1 MSNATGSPRDAA
13 SVLFDLPGYRVES
26 AVDVPNGGREVVVAA
41 VAVEAAC
48 PDCGVLS
55 GRVHQRTRQRL
66 RDVPVAGRVEV
77 VLVRRRFTCAEAACS
92 RRTFVEASDQ
102 VPPRART
109 TTRLRGVV
117 LDAVVRTGRVVSEV
131 AATHGVSWW
140 TVQRTVLAAAVLLTD
155 PDTVAVRRLGIDEHR
170 YRSVRF
176 YRVEG
181 DTTGAGSRWRRFEPW
196 MTTIV
201 DADTGRV
208 LGIVDG
214 RDSAG
219 VGAWLAAR
227 SQAWRDGVEVVA
239 IDPSAAFR
247 RAIRQ
252 QLPRAA
258 LSVDAF
264 HLVRLGNDM
273 VTRVRQRV
281 TREARGRRGRL
292 VDPAWVNRRLLLR
305 AGDTLSAKARARLK
319 ATLAADDP
327 TNEIGAAW
335 GVKERLRQLLQADT
349 LEQAE
354 QRRTV
359 LNDAVARAAM
369 PETDR
374 LQATLNTWWPAIEVL
389 IITGV
394 TNARTEA
401 ANTSIKQ
408 IKRSG
413 RGYRNPAHYKAR
425 ILLASAAPRAA

>member
-1 MSNATGSPRDAA
+1 
-13 SVLFDLPGYRVES
+13 
-26 AVDVPNGGREVVVAA
+26 
-41 VAVEAAC
+41 
-48 PDCGVLS
+48 
-55 GRVHQRTRQRL
+55 
-66 RDVPVAGRVEV
+66 VEV
-77 VLVRRRFTCAEAACS
+77 SE
-92 RRTFVEASDQ
+92 Q
-102 VPPRART
+102 VPLRARA
-109 TTRLRGVV
+109 TTRLRVVV
-117 LDAVVRTGRVVSEV
+117 LDAVVRAGRVVSEV
-131 AATHGVSWW
+131 AAAHGVSWW
-140 TVQRTVLAAAVLLTD
+140 TVQRTVLAAAVLITD
-155 PDTVAVRRLGIDEHR
+155 PDTGPDTVLVRRLGIDEHR

-176 YRVEG
+176 YR
-181 DTTGAGSRWRRFEPW
+181 DTTGAWRRYEPW
-196 MTTIV
+196 MTTLV

-227 SQAWRDGVEVVA
+227 TQAWRDAVEVVA

-264 HLVRLGNDM
+264 HLVKLGNDM

-281 TREARGRRGRL
+281 TRDAKGRRGRL
-292 VDPAWVNRRLLLR
+292 LDPAWVNRRLLLR
-305 AGDTLSAKARARLK
+305 AGDTLSGKARARLK

-354 QRRTV
+354 QRRTFLV
-359 LNDAVARAAM
+359 DAVARAAM
-369 PETDR
+369 PESDR
-374 LQATLNTWWPAIEVL
+374 LLATVQAWWPAIEVL
-389 IITGV
+389 VVTGV

-401 ANTSIKQ
+401 ANTSI
-408 IKRSG
+408 
-413 RGYRNPAHYKAR
+413 
-425 ILLASAAPRAA
+425 

>member
-13 SVLFDLPGYRVES
+13 SVLFDLPGYRVET
-26 AVDVPNGGREVVVAA
+26 AVDLPDGGREVIVAA

-55 GRVHQRTRQRL
+55 GRVHQRTWQRL
-66 RDVPVAGRVEV
+66 RDVPVAGRLEV
-77 VLVRRRFTCAEAACS
+77 VLVKRRFTCAEARCA
-92 RRTFVEASDQ
+92 RRTFVEVSAE
-102 VPPRART
+102 VPLRARA
-109 TTRLRGVV
+109 TTRLRTVV
-117 LDAVVRTGRVVSEV
+117 LDAVVRAGRVVSEV
-131 AATHGVSWW
+131 AATHGLSWW
-140 TVQRTVLAAAVLLTD
+140 TVQRTVLDAAVLLTD
-155 PDTVAVRRLGIDEHR
+155 PDSVVVRRLGIDEHR

-176 YRVEG
+176 YR
-181 DTTGAGSRWRRFEPW
+181 DTTGAWRRFEPW

-219 VGAWLAAR
+219 VGGWLAAR
-227 SQAWRDGVEVVA
+227 AQAWRDGVEVVA

-264 HLVRLGNDM
+264 HLVKLGNDM

-281 TREARGRRGRL
+281 TREAKGRRGRL

-305 AGDTLSAKARARLK
+305 AGDTLSARARARLR

-349 LEQAE
+349 LEHAE
-354 QRRTV
+354 QRRAILV
-359 LNDAVARAAM
+359 DAVTLAAM

-374 LQATLNTWWPAIEVL
+374 LLATVQAWWPAIEVL
-389 IITGV
+389 VVTGV

-413 RGYRNPAHYKAR
+413 RGYRNAAHYKAR
-425 ILLASAAPRAA
+425 ILLASAARRAA